1 MMMKRVFLFQALRCQ
16 DLSDAKLV
24 FHVIRAPPTHF
35 PFVRAARLAAPPWA
49 EPVLRGGQWSK
60 AVRLAFELKQ
70 PRKLFGVLT
79 EMLDTG
85 FKVPARA
92 PRAALPR
99 GSCGRASVTVL
110 VAGVWDYAPLPSG
123 RATTHARPVKTGCQK
138 MHQVVLPT
146 EQ

>member
-85 FKVPARA
+85 FKVPTRTPCCPATGVLWARVCDRA
-92 PRAALPR
+92 CRGGVGLRTVTIRAGNYPRPP
-99 GSCGRASVTVL
+99 C
-110 VAGVWDYAPLPSG
+110 
-123 RATTHARPVKTGCQK
+123 
-138 MHQVVLPT
+138 
-146 EQ
+146 